1 MNEIKNIIKILVVL
15 ISVNNL
21 QAQCTN
27 IVNIEGSGDYAV
39 TGNYYKDIYHV
50 LDQFEGHYKYING
63 STTFEIVLEKMEKST
78 ISSNRY
84 CEDIII
90 GAYKYVKDG
99 VLVYDKLNDLNNNYS
114 NGNKYIISGNSIL
127 TGQYRGCD
135 DCAANEKRVVLS
147 IGEPEAKQYYDL
159 FVRKITHNGQEAIKI
174 FIHLHIASR
183 TNGKVGDP
191 PLPEMKLPFG
201 QELILIK
208 Q

>member
-1 MNEIKNIIKILVVL
+1 MKNLILLLTTILFNQFIYSQCNTIVDIDDVDH
-15 ISVNNL
+15 V
-21 QAQCTN
+21 AQ
-27 IVNIEGSGDYAV
+27 
-39 TGNYYKDIYHV
+39 TGYYYKDTHNTFN
-50 LDQFEGHYKYING
+50 QFEGHYIYSNG
-63 STTFEIVLEKMEKST
+63 STTFEIVLEKIEMT
-78 ISSNRY
+78 PYGDRY
-84 CEDIII
+84 CKDMLI
-90 GAYKYVKDG
+90 GAYKYIKDG
-99 VLVYDKLNDLNNNYS
+99 VLIYDKLNDLNNNYS
-114 NGNKYIISGNSIL
+114 YGGQYIISGNSIL

-135 DCAANEKRVVLS
+135 DCATNEKRVVLS